1 VRFKIKEGGG
11 YLGGELWDRG
21 GPEEAIACGGCVRER
36 ESFGR
41 EERKGV
47 VVAETVFKEGRQF
60 YWRPTVIQW
69 CQ

>member
-36 ESFGR
+36 ERASVGKKERGSWWLKRYSKKDVSFI
-41 EERKGV
+41 GV
-47 VVAETVFKEGRQF
+47 LL
-60 YWRPTVIQW
+60 
-69 CQ
+69 